1 MYAKIGGE
9 ERTDRNGSKTI
20 MQNMN
25 YYYDFSGQK
34 FGYPLSLS
42 INEFSRSVFSRQ
54 SSLEISYVL
63 RGEYEAVTADFSC
76 LLRER
81 EMVVIAP
88 DEIHMI
94 CKRQGKEKES
104 IILTI
109 HIDFSRM
116 TDAMAGDRKKGFQ
129 TVVCSE
135 EKNKEFYR
143 QLKQKMG
150 ELLSMLIEGKNDLY
164 QMNVIMMELV
174 FIASCQNFSVED
186 LPLHSDY
193 HENYIKAIRYIDDH
207 FNEELS
213 LSDVADQLSFSLSYT
228 SKLLKRYTGIP
239 FVKYLAYVRVRA
251 SLEALLEGRNSIE
264 QIAADCGMPNSK
276 AYTAAFKELYGIL
289 PSTYRKRFQ
298 QNLKYSKGKNDQKME
313 LDEKQK
319 ELLYP
324 LIKESQE
331 LLYEEENFS
340 IWKGEGE
347 ILCRVSQGNGLV
359 KLETEPDGTL
369 VIHILKDKK

>member
-1 MYAKIGGE
+1 
-9 ERTDRNGSKTI
+9 
-20 MQNMN
+20 MN

-42 INEFSRSVFSRQ
+42 INGFSRSVFSRQ

-63 RGEYEAVTADFSC
+63 KGEYEAVTADFSC
-76 LLRER
+76 LLKER
-81 EMVVIAP
+81 EMIVIAP

-94 CKRQGKEKES
+94 CKKQGKEKES

-109 HIDFSRM
+109 HVDFSRM

-135 EKNKEFYR
+135 EKNRDFYR
-143 QLKQKMG
+143 QLKQKVG
-150 ELLSMLIEGKNDLY
+150 ELLAMLIEKRNNLY
-164 QMNVIMMELV
+164 QMNSIMMELV
-174 FIASCQNFSVED
+174 FIASTRQNFSVEE

-193 HENYIKAIRYIDDH
+193 HENYMKAIHYIDAH
-207 FNEELS
+207 FSEELS
-213 LSDVADQLSFSLSYT
+213 LSDVAAQLSFSLSYT
-228 SKLLKRYTGIP
+228 SKLLKRYIGIP

-276 AYTAAFKELYGIL
+276 AYTTAFKELYGIL

-298 QNLKYSKGKNDQKME
+298 QNLKYSKEKSNQKME

-319 ELLYP
+319 ELLSH
-324 LIKESQE
+324 LVKESQE
-331 LLYEEENFS
+331 WVYEEKNLS
-340 IWKGEGE
+340 ILKTDGE
-347 ILCRVSQGNGLV
+347 ILCKVYQGLGTV

-369 VIHILKDKK
+369 VIRILKDEKEKDK